1 MFGTQVADKTDWRK
15 LLKGEAEP
23 LDLIEV
29 REQLIEEF
37 AHKIQAIREEFSQN
51 LEFNE
56 TVELLDTELPREFVY
71 PVEQYPEK
79 IKSHNLDKTPV
90 IRGKL
95 QGIKGFCFKDPEAK
109 AKFGNDNCYTTK
121 PKFSEKEQQRLDAI
135 KERQKELNSIK
146 VYEDD
151 QVLAFMDIMPQA
163 DGHTL
168 VIPKTPAV
176 TLLDLPADAA
186 AYTIQVVQKVA
197 KAIEVGLDAQGI
209 VLMQLSG
216 AAAGQTVPHVHFHL
230 IPSSVH
236 EL

>member
-1 MFGTQVADKTDWRK
+1 MAYD
-15 LLKGEAEP
+15 
-23 LDLIEV
+23 
-29 REQLIEEF
+29 EQNIF
-37 AHKIQAIREEFSQN
+37 ARILRG
-51 LEFNE
+51 
-56 TVELLDTELPREFVY
+56 ELP
-71 PVEQYPEK
+71 
-79 IKSHNLDKTPV
+79 
-90 IRGKL
+90 
-95 QGIKGFCFKDPEAK
+95 A
-109 AKFGNDNCYTTK
+109 
-121 PKFSEKEQQRLDAI
+121 
-135 KERQKELNSIK
+135 IK

-176 TLLDLPADAA
+176 TLLDLPADVA

-236 EL
+236 ELGKHALQMGDQEKIKAQAEKIRAAL

>member
-1 MFGTQVADKTDWRK
+1 MAYD
-15 LLKGEAEP
+15 
-23 LDLIEV
+23 
-29 REQLIEEF
+29 EQNIF
-37 AHKIQAIREEFSQN
+37 ARILRG
-51 LEFNE
+51 
-56 TVELLDTELPREFVY
+56 ELP
-71 PVEQYPEK
+71 
-79 IKSHNLDKTPV
+79 
-90 IRGKL
+90 
-95 QGIKGFCFKDPEAK
+95 A
-109 AKFGNDNCYTTK
+109 
-121 PKFSEKEQQRLDAI
+121 
-135 KERQKELNSIK
+135 IK

-236 EL
+236 ELGKHALQMGDQEKIKAQAEKIHAAL

>member
-1 MFGTQVADKTDWRK
+1 MAYD
-15 LLKGEAEP
+15 
-23 LDLIEV
+23 
-29 REQLIEEF
+29 EQNIF
-37 AHKIQAIREEFSQN
+37 ARILRG
-51 LEFNE
+51 
-56 TVELLDTELPREFVY
+56 ELP
-71 PVEQYPEK
+71 
-79 IKSHNLDKTPV
+79 
-90 IRGKL
+90 
-95 QGIKGFCFKDPEAK
+95 A
-109 AKFGNDNCYTTK
+109 
-121 PKFSEKEQQRLDAI
+121 
-135 KERQKELNSIK
+135 IK

-236 EL
+236 ELGKHALQMGDQKKIKAQAEKIRAAL